1 MLKSCLKEKSNVRQY
16 FIMIEPGLQQ
26 EINSVMTEARN
37 SRLEFVTV
45 EHLLMALLN
54 MDEVVVFL
62 RAKRVNVDELRAE
75 LEQYIVSH
83 TPLISQ
89 DAEIDIVPTVG
100 FQRVLQRSVYQAQS
114 AQRNSVNAMNVF
126 VSIFSEKESHAV
138 YMLKLNNL
146 SRLDVM
152 EGIASDPAEP
162 LLEELK
168 VKTDDKK
175 KKPSSLETFTTN
187 LCEKAKQGKIDP
199 LLGREEEVLR
209 MVQIL
214 SRRRKNNP
222 LLVGQA
228 GVGKTAIAQGLAKKI
243 VDGKV
248 PEVLQDATIY
258 QLDVGV
264 LIAGT
269 KYRGDFEKRLKSVLT
284 DLEKKP
290 NTILFIDEIHTLIG
304 AGSVSG
310 GSLDASNLLKPA
322 LADGTLKCIGSTTYD
337 EFRKVFEK
345 DHALTRRFQKIDV
358 EEPSVE
364 DTIKILHGLK
374 KYYQEHHKV
383 KYSSA
388 ALTSAAELTHR
399 HIGDRR
405 LPDKAIDVIDEVGAL
420 QQIMPKSKRKV
431 NIGVADIENIVAK
444 LARIPSRQ
452 VSSDDKLQL
461 RNLEEELSLGVFGQ
475 GDAVNSLSTS
485 IKLSRSGLAAED
497 KPMGSFLFAGPTGVG
512 KTEICKQLARIMG
525 VKLLRFDMS
534 EYMERHSIS
543 KLIGSP
549 PGYIG
554 YDEGGLLTEAVN
566 SNPYA
571 VLLLDEIEK
580 AHPDIFNL
588 LLQVMDHGMLTDSNG
603 REVSF
608 RNVILVMTSNVGA
621 HSVQRASIGFNEQDH
636 SLDYEGELKKIFTP
650 EFRNRLSE
658 IIYFNSLSEEV
669 VVFVVNKF
677 LFELEDTLESQNVS
691 LSVSDAAR
699 KWFAT
704 NGYDAQMGARP
715 MARLIEKEIRKPL
728 ADELLFGKLT
738 NGGTVKVGVKKD
750 KITLAIS

>member
-1 MLKSCLKEKSNVRQY
+1 
-16 FIMIEPGLQQ
+16 MIEQGLQQ
-26 EINSVMTEARN
+26 EINMVMTEARN
-37 SRLEFVTV
+37 RRLEFVTV
-45 EHLLMALLN
+45 EHLLLALLN
-54 MDEVVVFL
+54 MDEVIAFL
-62 RAKRVNVDELRAE
+62 RGKRVNIDELRAE
-75 LEQYIVSH
+75 LEQYIDSH
-83 TPLISQ
+83 TPIISE

-114 AQRNSVNAMNVF
+114 AQKNSVNAMNVF

-138 YMLKLNNL
+138 YMLKLNNI

-152 EGIASDPAEP
+152 EGISSQLADSPAE
-162 LLEELK
+162 ETKK
-168 VKTDDKK
+168 VDGEKST
-175 KKPSSLETFTTN
+175 KPSSLDSFTSN
-187 LCEKAKQGKIDP
+187 LCEKARLGEIDP

-209 MVQIL
+209 TVQVL

-222 LLVGQA
+222 LFVGQA
-228 GVGKTAIAQGLAKKI
+228 GVGKTAIAQGLAKRI
-243 VDGKV
+243 VDGQV
-248 PEVLQDATIY
+248 PDVLKKTTIY
-258 QLDVGV
+258 SLDVGV

-284 DLEKKP
+284 DLEKDKHAV
-290 NTILFIDEIHTLIG
+290 LFIDEIHTLIG

-322 LADGTLKCIGSTTYD
+322 LADGSLKCIGSTTYD

-345 DHALTRRFQKIDV
+345 DHALTRRFQKIDI

-374 KYYQEHHKV
+374 KYYQSHHKV
-383 KYSSA
+383 RFSSA
-388 ALTSAAELTHR
+388 ALASAAELTHR
-399 HIGDRR
+399 HMGDRR
-405 LPDKAIDVIDEVGAL
+405 LPDKAIDVMDEVGAL
-420 QQIMPKSKRKV
+420 QQIMPKSKRKI
-431 NIGVADIENIVAK
+431 NIGVSDIENIVAK

-452 VSSDDKLQL
+452 VSSDDKSQL
-461 RNLEEELSLGVFGQ
+461 KNLENDLKLGVFGQ
-475 GDAVNSLSTS
+475 DSAVDSLSTA
-485 IKLSRSGLAAED
+485 IKLSRSGLSPAEQ
-497 KPMGSFLFAGPTGVG
+497 PMGSFLFAGPTGVG
-512 KTEICKQLARIMG
+512 KTEICKQLSRIMG

-549 PGYIG
+549 PGYVG

-588 LLQVMDHGMLTDSNG
+588 LLQVMDHGVLTDANG
-603 REVSF
+603 REVDF

-621 HSVQRASIGFNEQDH
+621 QSVQRASIGFNEQDH
-636 SLDYEGELKKIFTP
+636 SLDYESELKKTFTP

-669 VVFVVNKF
+669 VVYVVNKF
-677 LFELEDTLESQNVS
+677 IFELEDVLEQKNVS
-691 LSVSDAAR
+691 LIVSDNAR
-699 KWFAT
+699 KWFAE
-704 NGYDAQMGARP
+704 NGYDSNMGARP
-715 MARLIEKEIRKPL
+715 MFRLIEKEIRKPL
-728 ADELLFGKLT
+728 ADELLFGKLS
-738 NGGTVKVGVKKD
+738 NGGTVKVGIKKD
-750 KITLAIS
+750 KVTLNIS

>member
-1 MLKSCLKEKSNVRQY
+1 
-16 FIMIEPGLQQ
+16 MIEQGLQQ
-26 EINSVMTEARN
+26 EINMVMTEARN
-37 SRLEFVTV
+37 RRLEFVTV
-45 EHLLMALLN
+45 EHLLLALLN
-54 MDEVVVFL
+54 MDEVIAFL
-62 RAKRVNVDELRAE
+62 RGKRVNIDELRAE
-75 LEQYIVSH
+75 LEQYIDSH
-83 TPLISQ
+83 TPIISE

-114 AQRNSVNAMNVF
+114 AQKNSVNAMNVF

-138 YMLKLNNL
+138 YMLKLNNI

-152 EGIASDPAEP
+152 EGISSQLADSPAE
-162 LLEELK
+162 ETKK
-168 VKTDDKK
+168 VDGEKST
-175 KKPSSLETFTTN
+175 KPSSLDTYTSN
-187 LCEKAKQGKIDP
+187 LCEKARKGEIDP

-209 MVQIL
+209 TVQVL

-222 LLVGQA
+222 LFVGQA
-228 GVGKTAIAQGLAKKI
+228 GVGKTAIAQGLAKRI
-243 VDGKV
+243 VDGQV
-248 PEVLQDATIY
+248 PDVLKKTTIY
-258 QLDVGV
+258 SLDVGV

-284 DLEKKP
+284 DLEKDKHAV
-290 NTILFIDEIHTLIG
+290 LFIDEIHTLIG

-322 LADGTLKCIGSTTYD
+322 LADGSLKCIGSTTYD

-345 DHALTRRFQKIDV
+345 DHALTRRFQKIDI

-374 KYYQEHHKV
+374 KYYQSHHKV
-383 KYSSA
+383 KFSSA
-388 ALTSAAELTHR
+388 ALASAAELTHR

-405 LPDKAIDVIDEVGAL
+405 LPDKAIDVMDEVGAL
-420 QQIMPKSKRKV
+420 QQIMPKSKRKI
-431 NIGVADIENIVAK
+431 NIGVSDIENIVAK

-452 VSSDDKLQL
+452 VSSDDKSQL
-461 RNLEEELSLGVFGQ
+461 KNLENDLKLGVFGQ
-475 GDAVNSLSTS
+475 DSAVYSLSTA
-485 IKLSRSGLAAED
+485 IKLSRSGLSPAEQ
-497 KPMGSFLFAGPTGVG
+497 PMGSFLFAGPTGVG
-512 KTEICKQLARIMG
+512 KTEICKQLSRIMG

-549 PGYIG
+549 PGYVG
-554 YDEGGLLTEAVN
+554 YDEGGLLTESVN

-580 AHPDIFNL
+580 AHPDVFNL
-588 LLQVMDHGMLTDSNG
+588 LLQVMDHGVLTDANG
-603 REVSF
+603 REVDF

-621 HSVQRASIGFNEQDH
+621 QSVQRASIGFNEQDH
-636 SLDYEGELKKIFTP
+636 SLDYEGELKKTFTP

-669 VVFVVNKF
+669 VVYVVNKF
-677 LFELEDTLESQNVS
+677 IFELEDVLEQKNVS
-691 LSVSDAAR
+691 LIVSDNAR
-699 KWFAT
+699 KWFAE
-704 NGYDAQMGARP
+704 NGYDSNMGARP
-715 MARLIEKEIRKPL
+715 MFRLIEKEIRKPL
-728 ADELLFGKLT
+728 ADELLFGKLS

-750 KITLAIS
+750 KVTLNIS

>member
-1 MLKSCLKEKSNVRQY
+1 
-16 FIMIEPGLQQ
+16 MIEQGLQQ
-26 EINSVMTEARN
+26 EINLVMTEARN
-37 SRLEFVTV
+37 RRLEFVTV
-45 EHLLMALLN
+45 EHLLLALLN
-54 MDEVVVFL
+54 MDEVLTFL
-62 RAKRVNVDELRAE
+62 RGKRINIDEIRAE
-75 LEQYIVSH
+75 LEQYIDSH
-83 TPLISQ
+83 TPIISE

-114 AQRNSVNAMNVF
+114 SQKNSVNAMNVF

-138 YMLKLNNL
+138 YMLKLNNI

-152 EGIASDPAEP
+152 EGISSQLADAPVEKTK
-162 LLEELK
+162 K
-168 VKTDDKK
+168 VGSEKQT
-175 KKPSSLETFTTN
+175 KPSSLESFTTN
-187 LCEKAKQGKIDP
+187 LCEKARLGEIDP

-209 MVQIL
+209 TVQIL

-248 PEVLQDATIY
+248 PDVLKDTTIY
-258 QLDVGV
+258 SLDVGV

-284 DLEKKP
+284 DLEENK
-290 NTILFIDEIHTLIG
+290 NSILFIDEVHTLIG

-310 GSLDASNLLKPA
+310 GSLDASNILKPA
-322 LADGTLKCIGSTTYD
+322 LADGTLKCIGSTTYE

-345 DHALTRRFQKIDV
+345 DHALARRFQKIDI

-374 KYYQEHHKV
+374 KYYQTYHNV
-383 KYSSA
+383 KFSSA
-388 ALTSAAELTHR
+388 ALASAAELTHR

-420 QQIMPKSKRKV
+420 QQILPKSKRKI

-452 VSSDDKLQL
+452 INSDDKSQL
-461 RNLEEELSLGVFGQ
+461 KNLEEELKLGVFGQ
-475 GDAVNSLSTS
+475 DSAVESLSS
-485 IKLSRSGLAAED
+485 AIKLSRSGLSPIEQ
-497 KPMGSFLFAGPTGVG
+497 PMGSFLFAGPTGVG
-512 KTEICKQLARIMG
+512 KTEICKQLSRIMG

-549 PGYIG
+549 PGYVG

-588 LLQVMDHGMLTDSNG
+588 LLQVMDYGILTDANG
-603 REVSF
+603 REVDF

-636 SLDYEGELKKIFTP
+636 SLDYEGELKKTFTP

-669 VVFVVNKF
+669 VVYVVNKF
-677 LFELEDTLESQNVS
+677 LFELEDVLEQKNVS
-691 LSVSDAAR
+691 LIISDAAR
-699 KWFAT
+699 KWFAK
-704 NGYDAQMGARP
+704 NGYDSKMGARP
-715 MARLIEKEIRKPL
+715 MVRLIEKEIRKPL
-728 ADELLFGKLT
+728 ADELLFGQL
-738 NGGTVKVGVKKD
+738 NEGGTVKVGVKKD
-750 KITLAIS
+750 KIALTIS

>member
-1 MLKSCLKEKSNVRQY
+1 
-16 FIMIEPGLQQ
+16 MIEQGLQQ
-26 EINSVMTEARN
+26 EINMVMTEARN
-37 SRLEFVTV
+37 RRLEFVTV
-45 EHLLMALLN
+45 EHLLLALLN
-54 MDEVVVFL
+54 MDEVIAFL
-62 RAKRVNVDELRAE
+62 RGKRVNIDELRAE
-75 LEQYIVSH
+75 LEQYIDSH
-83 TPLISQ
+83 TPIISE

-114 AQRNSVNAMNVF
+114 AQKNSVNAMNVF

-138 YMLKLNNL
+138 YMLKLNNI

-152 EGIASDPAEP
+152 EGISSQLADSPAE
-162 LLEELK
+162 ETKK
-168 VKTDDKK
+168 VDGEKST
-175 KKPSSLETFTTN
+175 KPSSLDSFTSN
-187 LCEKAKQGKIDP
+187 LCEKARLGEIDP

-209 MVQIL
+209 TVQVL

-222 LLVGQA
+222 LFVGQA
-228 GVGKTAIAQGLAKKI
+228 GVGKTAIAQGLAKRI
-243 VDGKV
+243 VDGQV
-248 PEVLQDATIY
+248 PDVLKKTTIY
-258 QLDVGV
+258 SLDVGV

-284 DLEKKP
+284 DLEKDKHAV
-290 NTILFIDEIHTLIG
+290 LFIDEIHTLIG

-322 LADGTLKCIGSTTYD
+322 LADGSLKCIGSTTYD

-345 DHALTRRFQKIDV
+345 DHALTRRFQKIDI

-374 KYYQEHHKV
+374 KYYQSHHKV
-383 KYSSA
+383 KFSSA
-388 ALTSAAELTHR
+388 ALASAAELTHR
-399 HIGDRR
+399 HMGDRR
-405 LPDKAIDVIDEVGAL
+405 LPDKAIDVMDEVGAL
-420 QQIMPKSKRKV
+420 QQIMPKSKRKI
-431 NIGVADIENIVAK
+431 NIGVSDIENIVAK

-452 VSSDDKLQL
+452 VSSDDKSQL
-461 RNLEEELSLGVFGQ
+461 KNLEDDLKLGVFGQ
-475 GDAVNSLSTS
+475 DSAVDSLSTA
-485 IKLSRSGLAAED
+485 IKLSRSGLSPAEQ
-497 KPMGSFLFAGPTGVG
+497 PMGSFLFAGPTGVG
-512 KTEICKQLARIMG
+512 KTEICKQLSRIMS

-549 PGYIG
+549 PGYVG

-588 LLQVMDHGMLTDSNG
+588 LLQVMDHGVLTDANG
-603 REVSF
+603 REVDF

-621 HSVQRASIGFNEQDH
+621 QSVQRASIGFNEQDH
-636 SLDYEGELKKIFTP
+636 SLDYEGELKKTFTP

-669 VVFVVNKF
+669 VVYVVNKF
-677 LFELEDTLESQNVS
+677 IFELEDVLEQKNVS
-691 LSVSDAAR
+691 LIVSDNAR
-699 KWFAT
+699 KWFAE
-704 NGYDAQMGARP
+704 NGYDLNMGARP
-715 MARLIEKEIRKPL
+715 MFRLIEKEIRKPL
-728 ADELLFGKLT
+728 ADELLFGKLS

-750 KITLAIS
+750 KVTLNIS

>member
-1 MLKSCLKEKSNVRQY
+1 
-16 FIMIEPGLQQ
+16 MIEPGLQQ
-26 EINSVMTEARN
+26 EINFVMTEARN

-45 EHLLMALLN
+45 EHLLLALLS
-54 MDEVVVFL
+54 MDEVVTFL
-62 RAKRVNVDELRAE
+62 RGKSVNVDELRAE

-83 TPLISQ
+83 TPLISE

-152 EGIASDPAEP
+152 EGIASEPSEP
-162 LLEELK
+162 LLEEST
-168 VKTDDKK
+168 VKTTEKQ

-209 MVQIL
+209 MVQVL

-248 PEVLQDATIY
+248 PEILQDSTIY
-258 QLDVGV
+258 SLDVGV

-269 KYRGDFEKRLKSVLT
+269 KYRGDFEKRLKSVLN
-284 DLEKKP
+284 DLDKKP
-290 NTILFIDEIHTLIG
+290 NSILFIDEIHTLIG

-322 LADGTLKCIGSTTYD
+322 LADGSLKCIGSTTYD

-345 DHALTRRFQKIDV
+345 DHALTRRFQKIDID
-358 EEPSVE
+358 EPSVE

-374 KYYQEHHKV
+374 KYYQDHHKV

-399 HIGDRR
+399 YIGDRR

-420 QQIMPKSKRKV
+420 QQVLPKSKRKI

-452 VSSDDKLQL
+452 VTSDDKLL
-461 RNLEEELSLGVFGQ
+461 LKNLNEELKLGVFGQ
-475 GDAVNSLSTS
+475 DDAVDSLATS

-512 KTEICKQLARIMG
+512 KTEICKQLAHIMG

-549 PGYIG
+549 PGYVG
-554 YDEGGLLTEAVN
+554 YEEGGLLTEAVN

-588 LLQVMDHGMLTDSNG
+588 LLQVMDHGMLTDANG
-603 REVSF
+603 REVDF

-658 IIYFNSLSEEV
+658 IIYFNSLNEEV

-677 LFELEDTLESQNVS
+677 LFELEDTLESQNVAFII
-691 LSVSDAAR
+691 SDAAR

-704 NGYDAQMGARP
+704 NGYDVHMGARP

-728 ADELLFGKLT
+728 ADELLFGKLI

>member
-1 MLKSCLKEKSNVRQY
+1 
-16 FIMIEPGLQQ
+16 MIEQGLQQ
-26 EINSVMTEARN
+26 EINLVMTEARN
-37 SRLEFVTV
+37 RRLEFVTV
-45 EHLLMALLN
+45 EHLLLALLN
-54 MDEVVVFL
+54 MDEVVSFL
-62 RAKRVNVDELRAE
+62 RGKRINIDELRAE
-75 LEQYIVSH
+75 LEQYIDSH
-83 TPLISQ
+83 TPIISE

-114 AQRNSVNAMNVF
+114 AQKNSVNAMNVF

-138 YMLKLNNL
+138 YMLKLNNI

-152 EGIASDPAEP
+152 EGISSQLADTTV
-162 LLEELK
+162 EETKK
-168 VKTDDKK
+168 VGSKK
-175 KKPSSLETFTTN
+175 QIKPSSLESFTTN
-187 LCEKAKQGKIDP
+187 LCEKARLGLIDP
-199 LLGREEEVLR
+199 LLGREQEILR
-209 MVQIL
+209 TVQVL

-248 PEVLQDATIY
+248 PDVLKDTIIY
-258 QLDVGV
+258 SLDVGV

-284 DLEKKP
+284 DLEESK
-290 NTILFIDEIHTLIG
+290 NSILFIDEVHTLIG

-310 GSLDASNLLKPA
+310 GSLDASNILKPA
-322 LADGTLKCIGSTTYD
+322 LADGTLKCIGSTTYE

-345 DHALTRRFQKIDV
+345 DHALARRFQKIDI
-358 EEPSVE
+358 EEPTVE
-364 DTIKILHGLK
+364 HTIKILHGLK
-374 KYYQEHHKV
+374 KYYQNHHKV
-383 KYSSA
+383 KFSSA
-388 ALTSAAELTHR
+388 ALASAAELTHR
-399 HIGDRR
+399 YIGDRR

-420 QQIMPKSKRKV
+420 QQILPKSKRKI

-452 VSSDDKLQL
+452 VNSDDKSQL
-461 RNLEEELSLGVFGQ
+461 KNLEEELKLGVFGQ
-475 GDAVNSLSTS
+475 DSAVDSLSS
-485 IKLSRSGLAAED
+485 AIKLSRSGLSPIEQ
-497 KPMGSFLFAGPTGVG
+497 PMGSFLFAGPTGVG
-512 KTEICKQLARIMG
+512 KTEICKQLSRIMG

-549 PGYIG
+549 PGYVG

-588 LLQVMDHGMLTDSNG
+588 LLQVMDYGILTDANG
-603 REVSF
+603 REVDF

-636 SLDYEGELKKIFTP
+636 SLDYEGELKKTFTP

-669 VVFVVNKF
+669 VVYVVNKF
-677 LFELEDTLESQNVS
+677 LFELEEVLEQKNVS
-691 LSVSDAAR
+691 LIISDTAR
-699 KWFAT
+699 KWFAK
-704 NGYDAQMGARP
+704 NGYDSKMGARP
-715 MARLIEKEIRKPL
+715 MARLIEREIRKPL
-728 ADELLFGKLT
+728 ADELLFGQLSE
-738 NGGTVKVGVKKD
+738 GGTVRVGVNKD
-750 KITLAIS
+750 KIALTIS